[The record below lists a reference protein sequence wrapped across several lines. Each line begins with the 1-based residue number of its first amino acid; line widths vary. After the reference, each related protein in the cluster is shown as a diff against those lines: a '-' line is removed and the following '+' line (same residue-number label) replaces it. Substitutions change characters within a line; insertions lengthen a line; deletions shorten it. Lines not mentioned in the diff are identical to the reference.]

1 MHGSNDILMTYLR
14 VSQHMSRLF
23 RCHFGRLQLTFPQ
36 ALVLNVLGA
45 EGPMP
50 ISTLAERTGSANST
64 VSGIVDRLEK
74 LELAR
79 RDRSGTDR
87 RIIYVAVTDKYQTLR
102 AKAEADVGGYFAS
115 VLSTMSPQDR
125 DMVAQSLLRLDEAL
139 LAKERADRLCPESEE
154 GGNRGLK

>member
-1 MHGSNDILMTYLR
+1 MYGSNDVLMTYLR

-36 ALVLNVLGA
+36 ALVLNVLGE

-64 VSGIVDRLEK
+64 VGK
-74 LELAR
+74 
-79 RDRSGTDR
+79 DR

-102 AKAEADVGGYFAS
+102 EKAEANVAGYFAS
-115 VLSTMSPQDR
+115 VLSTMPLQDR
-125 DMVAQSLLRLDEAL
+125 DMVAQALLRLDEAL
-139 LAKERADRLCPESEE
+139 LAKEKADGLCPDE
-154 GGNRGLK
+154 GGQEG